1 MIVQSPP
8 ISLEQFLQ
16 LPETKPAKEYFDQ
29 EITEKPMPQGKHSII
44 QAELVTSI
52 NTVIK
57 PAKIGVAF
65 PELRCT
71 FADRSIVPDIAVF
84 TWSKIPLGS
93 DGSIA
98 NTFNLAPD
106 WLIEIAS
113 PEQSLTKLTKK
124 IVRCLEFATTMG
136 WLIDPDEQTIL
147 VYTPGQQVRIFD
159 QVDQPDVLIP
169 VPDFAKNL
177 HLTVNQIFS
186 WLFL

>member
-1 MIVQSPP
+1 
-8 ISLEQFLQ
+8 
-16 LPETKPAKEYFDQ
+16 
-29 EITEKPMPQGKHSII
+29 
-44 QAELVTSI
+44 
-52 NTVIK
+52 
-57 PAKIGVAF
+57 
-65 PELRCT
+65 
-71 FADRSIVPDIAVF
+71 
-84 TWSKIPLGS
+84 
-93 DGSIA
+93 
-98 NTFNLAPD
+98 
-106 WLIEIAS
+106 
-113 PEQSLTKLTKK
+113 LTKK